1 MTAHSLR
8 SELRCAVEAARSK
21 QAEDIALLDLRKLG
35 AFTEH
40 FLICTGLSHPQI
52 HAISDAIEE
61 QLEKMGVVR
70 ARREGDR
77 RSADWVLLDYG
88 SFVVHVFADR
98 ARLYYDLERLWR
110 AAPRV
115 HLPESG
121 AASAP
126 DSSAA
131 AAQP

>member
-1 MTAHSLR
+1 MSVHSLR
-8 SELRCAVEAARSK
+8 PELRCAVEAARRK
-21 QAEDIALLDLRKLG
+21 QAEDITVLDLRKLA

-52 HAISDAIEE
+52 RAISDEIEE
-61 QLEKMGVVR
+61 QLEKIGVIR

-77 RSADWVLLDYG
+77 RSADWILLDYG
-88 SFVVHVFADR
+88 SFVVHVFAER

-115 HLPESG
+115 HLPDSA

-126 DSSAA
+126 DATAA
-131 AAQP
+131 SAQP

>member
-8 SELRCAVEAARSK
+8 PELRCAVEAARSK
-21 QAEDIALLDLRKLG
+21 QAEAIALLDLRKLG
-35 AFTEH
+35 AFTDF
-40 FLICTGLSHPQI
+40 FLICSGLSHPQI
-52 HAISDAIEE
+52 SAISDEIEV
-61 QLEKMGVVR
+61 QLEKLGLVR

-88 SFVVHVFADR
+88 SFVVHVFAER

-121 AASAP
+121 AVASR
-126 DSSAA
+126 
-131 AAQP
+131 

>member
-8 SELRCAVEAARSK
+8 PELRCAVEAARSRK
-21 QAEDIALLDLRKLG
+21 AEDVALLDLRKLG
-35 AFTEH
+35 AFTEY
-40 FLICTGLSHPQI
+40 FLICTGFSHPQI
-52 HAISDAIEE
+52 RAISDAIEE

-88 SFVVHVFADR
+88 SFVVHVFAER

-115 HLPESG
+115 HLPDSG
-121 AASAP
+121 AAATP
-126 DSSAA
+126 
-131 AAQP
+131 